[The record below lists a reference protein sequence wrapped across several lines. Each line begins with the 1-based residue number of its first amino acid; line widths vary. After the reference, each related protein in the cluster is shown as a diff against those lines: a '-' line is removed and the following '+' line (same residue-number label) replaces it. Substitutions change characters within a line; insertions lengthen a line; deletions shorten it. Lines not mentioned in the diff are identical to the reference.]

1 MYESLVKLFQII
13 NRAETG
19 RLLYTFTNVLVL
31 DTFTDSAGPSDMPTL
46 CHTQIFHHASSQ
58 SLKRKPWLLYKL
70 CSPFSPNSLS
80 VTGTTKCHKVLIRR
94 QSQQNGLQRG
104 NELRK
109 SEKRRSQWLQVEGAS
124 RDIGGEWCK
133 RGDSRRG

>member
-1 MYESLVKLFQII
+1 MNHLLNCSKLLIARKQVDYYTHLQTSLFWTPSLTALVQVICPPCVTLKYF
-13 NRAETG
+13 TTPCPS
-19 RLLYTFTNVLVL
+19 LYKKT
-31 DTFTDSAGPSDMPTL
+31 
-46 CHTQIFHHASSQ
+46 
-58 SLKRKPWLLYKL
+58 WLLYKL

-80 VTGTTKCHKVLIRR
+80 VTGTTKCHKVLILRR
-94 QSQQNGLQRG
+94 SQQNGLQRG